1 MKSSMPIESLLARVS
16 NRAASLGKSL
26 RRLIRDSVRRVRGS
40 ESAERSIKEFELLS
54 GTGHSNGWRFDRDE
68 IHRRR

>member
-1 MKSSMPIESLLARVS
+1 MKSSMPTESHFANVGRK
-16 NRAASLGKSL
+16 AAALGESL

-40 ESAERSIKEFELLS
+40 QSAERSIKEFERLS